1 MQQEGA
7 AITKHVRSTCPA
19 PMVAGGFRA
28 ARTAFAAWPKPVAIS
43 APTLVVGPHDDTAHV
58 RPPEE
63 FDRFTDSFVATYGG
77 SKSKQGRVPD
87 NAEVWSDHFPA
98 RLHAVPRDFGTCQY
112 AGNVVHPALTS
123 ATGHAP
129 TRTPAH
135 RPH

>member
-1 MQQEGA
+1 
-7 AITKHVRSTCPA
+7 
-19 PMVAGGFRA
+19 MVAGGFRA

-43 APTLVVGPHDDTAHV
+43 ARRSQSGRMTTRRTCTR

-63 FDRFTDSFVATYGG
+63 FDSFTDSFVVTYGS
-77 SKSKQGRVPD
+77 SKSKQGRVPGD
-87 NAEVWSDHFPA
+87 ADVWSDHFPA